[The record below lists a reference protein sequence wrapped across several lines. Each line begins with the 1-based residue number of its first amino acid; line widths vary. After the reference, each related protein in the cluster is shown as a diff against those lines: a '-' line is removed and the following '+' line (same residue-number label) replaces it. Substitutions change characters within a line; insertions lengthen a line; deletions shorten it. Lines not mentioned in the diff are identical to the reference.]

1 MVVALFYALN
11 SNGTVVGARSS
22 ANALS
27 NGLCYIVCVWVRGG
41 GLTYKRG
48 RKVFGQDKSF
58 LIGW

>member
-27 NGLCYIVCVWVRGG
+27 NGLVMAWRGG
-41 GLTYKRG
+41 VTYKRG
-48 RKVFGQDKSF
+48 RKVFGHDKSF

>member
-22 ANALS
+22 ANAHS
-27 NGLCYIVCVWVRGG
+27 NGLCYLSCWWGRG

-48 RKVFGQDKSF
+48 RKVFGHDKSF